1 MRHDLQIN
9 FGTRVLTV
17 EQLTAVA
24 TANNCTFDAAQYPN
38 QAVFKGLD
46 DWTATETAVNNLLP
60 QATVRDADYFTSAFE
75 WCFQY
80 NAVETI

>member
-17 EQLTAVA
+17 EQLASIA
-24 TANNCTFDAAQYPN
+24 TANNSTLDTARYPLN
-38 QAVFKGLD
+38 AVFKGLD
-46 DWTATETAVNNLLP
+46 DWTATETAINDLLP
-60 QATVRDADYFTSAFE
+60 QAQVRDADYFTKGFE